1 MGKIR
6 DVVAR
11 GVKLCREGGIE
22 PNRIR
27 MGPATYYDFIGEVVV
42 EKDSFDWSEIEGL
55 IAEVWF
61 TCPRHVIYVDR
72 KPEDEE
78 IGEMETR
85 LRALYGVPHVT

>member
-6 DVVAR
+6 DVVAK

-27 MGPATYYDFIGEVVV
+27 VGHATYYDLIGEMAV

-55 IAEVWF
+55 IVEVWL
-61 TCPRHVIYVDR
+61 TCPRSVIYVGR

-78 IGEMETR
+78 IGELETR
-85 LRALYGVPHVT
+85 LRAQYGVPHGA